1 MTTSTFTPESIT
13 HGRVIRMAVPVLL
26 ANATVPILGAV
37 DTGVIGQLGEAAP
50 IAGVGLG
57 AVILAS
63 IFWMF
68 GFLRMGTTG
77 LAAQAK
83 GAGDHGELAALLT
96 RVLMFGLG
104 IGTGFI
110 LLQVLVFWA
119 GLALSPAEPE
129 VESLARRYMGVRIWS
144 APAAIALYG
153 ITGWLLAQERA
164 RAHMAILSLMNGAN
178 ILLDLWFVL
187 GLGWGVEGVALATAI
202 SEWSGLVLG
211 LWFCRAAFRDP
222 AWRDWARVFD
232 LHRLTHMARVNTDI
246 MIRTGTLLAIM
257 ASFTFVAG
265 SFGALELAANQV
277 LLQFVYITGFALDGF
292 AFGAESLV
300 GQAIGAKAR
309 ATLRRA
315 VQLTSF
321 WGVITVTVLAL
332 GFALLGGWI
341 IDVMTT
347 APDVRLDARQ
357 YLPWMVVAPLI
368 GWPAWMLDGVFVGAT
383 RSADMR
389 NMMLVSGVIY
399 AVAVVALVPIW
410 GNHGLWAALL
420 ISYVARGVTLG
431 LRYPALEGTV
441 APVAAAES

>member
-1 MTTSTFTPESIT
+1 MTETRATSAIT
-13 HGRVIRMAVPVLL
+13 HRRVIRMAIPVLL

-57 AVILAS
+57 SVILAS

-96 RVLMFGLG
+96 RVLLFGLG
-104 IGTGFI
+104 IGAVFI
-110 LLQVLVFWA
+110 LIQPILYWA
-119 GLALSPAEPE
+119 GLGLSPATPE
-129 VESLARRYMGVRIWS
+129 VEEMARRYMAVRIWS
-144 APAAIALYG
+144 APAAIALFG

-187 GLGWGVEGVALATAI
+187 GLGWGIEGVALATAI
-202 SEWSGLVLG
+202 SEWAGFALG
-211 LWFCRAAFRDP
+211 IWFCRAAFRDP
-222 AWRDWARVFD
+222 AWRAWGQVF
-232 LHRLTHMARVNTDI
+232 HIERLVHMARVNRDI

-257 ASFTFVAG
+257 VSFTFVAG
-265 SFGALELAANQV
+265 SFGALAQASNQV

-300 GQAIGAKAR
+300 GQAMGARQR
-309 ATLRRA
+309 AELRRA
-315 VQLTSF
+315 VRLTSF
-321 WGVITVTVLAL
+321 WGMITVAVLSL
-332 GFALLGGWI
+332 GFAVFGGWI

-347 APDVRLDARQ
+347 APDVREEARRF
-357 YLPWMVVAPLI
+357 LPWMVAAPLI
-368 GWPAWMLDGVFVGAT
+368 GGPAWMLDGVFIGAT

-399 AVAVVALVPIW
+399 AVALVALVPLL

-420 ISYVARGVTLG
+420 ISYVARG
-431 LRYPALEGTV
+431 
-441 APVAAAES
+441 

>member
-1 MTTSTFTPESIT
+1 MTETRAASAIT
-13 HGRVIRMAVPVLL
+13 HRRVIRMAIPVLL

-57 AVILAS
+57 SVILAS

-96 RVLMFGLG
+96 RVLLFGLG
-104 IGTGFI
+104 IGAVFI
-110 LLQVLVFWA
+110 LIQPILYWA
-119 GLALSPAEPE
+119 GLGLSPATPE
-129 VESLARRYMGVRIWS
+129 VEEMAQRYMAVRIWS
-144 APAAIALYG
+144 APAAIALFG

-187 GLGWGVEGVALATAI
+187 GLGWGIEGVALATAI
-202 SEWSGLVLG
+202 SEWAGFALG
-211 LWFCRAAFRDP
+211 IWFCRAAFRDP
-222 AWRDWARVFD
+222 AWRAWGQVF
-232 LHRLTHMARVNTDI
+232 HIERLVHMARVNRDI

-257 ASFTFVAG
+257 VSFTFVAG
-265 SFGALELAANQV
+265 SFGALAQASNQV

-300 GQAIGAKAR
+300 GQAMGARQR
-309 ATLRRA
+309 AELRRA
-315 VQLTSF
+315 VRLTSF
-321 WGVITVTVLAL
+321 WGMITVALLAL
-332 GFALLGGWI
+332 GFAMLGGWI

-347 APDVRLDARQ
+347 APDVRAEARRF
-357 YLPWMVVAPLI
+357 LPWMVAAPLI
-368 GWPAWMLDGVFVGAT
+368 GGPAWMLDGVFIGAT

-399 AVAVVALVPIW
+399 AVALVALVPLL

-420 ISYVARGVTLG
+420 ISYVARGLSLW
-431 LRYPALEGTV
+431 LRYPALEATV
-441 APVAAAES
+441 GA

>member
-1 MTTSTFTPESIT
+1 MTETRATSAIT
-13 HGRVIRMAVPVLL
+13 HRRVIRMAIPVLL

-57 AVILAS
+57 SVILAS

-96 RVLMFGLG
+96 RVLLFGLG
-104 IGTGFI
+104 IGAVFI
-110 LLQVLVFWA
+110 LIQPILYWA
-119 GLALSPAEPE
+119 GLGLSPATPE
-129 VESLARRYMGVRIWS
+129 VEEMARRYMAVRIWS
-144 APAAIALYG
+144 APAAIALFG

-187 GLGWGVEGVALATAI
+187 GLGWGIEGVALATAI
-202 SEWSGLVLG
+202 SEWAGFALG
-211 LWFCRAAFRDP
+211 IWFCRAAFRDP
-222 AWRDWARVFD
+222 AWRAWGQVF
-232 LHRLTHMARVNTDI
+232 HIERLVHMARVNRDI

-257 ASFTFVAG
+257 VSFTFVAG
-265 SFGALELAANQV
+265 SFGALAQASNQV

-300 GQAIGAKAR
+300 GQAMGARQR
-309 ATLRRA
+309 AELRRA
-315 VQLTSF
+315 VRLTSF
-321 WGVITVTVLAL
+321 WGMITVAMLAL
-332 GFALLGGWI
+332 GFAMLGGWI

-347 APDVRLDARQ
+347 APDVRAEARRF
-357 YLPWMVVAPLI
+357 LPWMVAAPLI
-368 GWPAWMLDGVFVGAT
+368 GGPAWMLDGVFIGAT

-399 AVAVVALVPIW
+399 AVALVALVPLL

-420 ISYVARGVTLG
+420 ISYVARGLSLW
-431 LRYPALEGTV
+431 LRYPALEATV
-441 APVAAAES
+441 GA

>member
-1 MTTSTFTPESIT
+1 MTETRAASAIT
-13 HGRVIRMAVPVLL
+13 HRRVIRMAVPVLL

-57 AVILAS
+57 SVILAS

-83 GAGDHGELAALLT
+83 GAGDQGELAALLT
-96 RVLMFGLG
+96 RVLLFGLG
-104 IGTGFI
+104 VGALFVATQW
-110 LLQVLVFWA
+110 LLFRG
-119 GLALSPAEPE
+119 GLALSPAPAE
-129 VESLARRYMGVRIWS
+129 VESVAQRYMAVRIWS
-144 APAAIALYG
+144 APASIALYG

-202 SEWSGLVLG
+202 SEWAGFALG
-211 LWFCRAAFRDP
+211 IWFCRAAFRDP
-222 AWRDWARVFD
+222 AWRAWGQVF
-232 LHRLTHMARVNTDI
+232 HIGRLVHMARVNRDI

-257 ASFTFVAG
+257 VSFTFVAG
-265 SFGALELAANQV
+265 SFGALAQASNQV

-300 GQAIGAKAR
+300 GQAMGAR
-309 ATLRRA
+309 QRETLRRA
-315 VQLTSF
+315 VRLTSL
-321 WGVITVTVLAL
+321 WGMITVAVLAL
-332 GFALLGGWI
+332 GFAVLGGWI

-347 APDVRLDARQ
+347 APDVRMEARRF
-357 YLPWMVVAPLI
+357 LPWMVAAPLI
-368 GWPAWMLDGVFVGAT
+368 GGPAWMLDGVFVGAT

-399 AVAVVALVPIW
+399 AVALVALVPLF

-420 ISYVARGVTLG
+420 VSYVARGLSLW
-431 LRYPALEGTV
+431 LRYPALEATV
-441 APVAAAES
+441 GA

>member
-1 MTTSTFTPESIT
+1 MTETRATSAIT
-13 HGRVIRMAVPVLL
+13 HRRVIRMAIPVLL

-57 AVILAS
+57 SVILAS

-96 RVLMFGLG
+96 RVLLFGLG
-104 IGTGFI
+104 IGAVFI
-110 LLQVLVFWA
+110 LIQPILYWA
-119 GLALSPAEPE
+119 GLGLSPATPE
-129 VESLARRYMGVRIWS
+129 VEEMARRYMAVRIWS
-144 APAAIALYG
+144 APAAIALFG

-187 GLGWGVEGVALATAI
+187 GLGWGIEGVALATAI
-202 SEWSGLVLG
+202 SEWAGFALG
-211 LWFCRAAFRDP
+211 IWFCRAAFRDP
-222 AWRDWARVFD
+222 AWRAWGQVF
-232 LHRLTHMARVNTDI
+232 HIERLVHMARVNRDI

-257 ASFTFVAG
+257 VSFTFVAG
-265 SFGALELAANQV
+265 SFGALAQASNQV

-300 GQAIGAKAR
+300 GQAMGARQR
-309 ATLRRA
+309 AELRRA
-315 VQLTSF
+315 VRLTSF
-321 WGVITVTVLAL
+321 WGMITVAVLSL
-332 GFALLGGWI
+332 GFAVFGGWI

-347 APDVRLDARQ
+347 
-357 YLPWMVVAPLI
+357 
-368 GWPAWMLDGVFVGAT
+368 
-383 RSADMR
+383 
-389 NMMLVSGVIY
+389 
-399 AVAVVALVPIW
+399 
-410 GNHGLWAALL
+410 
-420 ISYVARGVTLG
+420 
-431 LRYPALEGTV
+431 
-441 APVAAAES
+441 

>member
-1 MTTSTFTPESIT
+1 MTETRATSAIT
-13 HGRVIRMAVPVLL
+13 HRRVIRMAIPVLL

-57 AVILAS
+57 SVILAS

-96 RVLMFGLG
+96 RVLLFGLG
-104 IGTGFI
+104 IGAVFI
-110 LLQVLVFWA
+110 LIQPILYWA
-119 GLALSPAEPE
+119 GLGLSPATPE
-129 VESLARRYMGVRIWS
+129 VEEMARRYMAVRIWS
-144 APAAIALYG
+144 APAAIALFG

-187 GLGWGVEGVALATAI
+187 GLGWGIEGVALATAI
-202 SEWSGLVLG
+202 SEWAGFALG
-211 LWFCRAAFRDP
+211 IWFCRAAFRDP
-222 AWRDWARVFD
+222 AWRAWGQVF
-232 LHRLTHMARVNTDI
+232 HIERLVHMARVNRDI

-257 ASFTFVAG
+257 VSFTFVAG
-265 SFGALELAANQV
+265 SFGALAQASNQV

-300 GQAIGAKAR
+300 GQAMGARQR
-309 ATLRRA
+309 AELRRA
-315 VQLTSF
+315 VRLTSF
-321 WGVITVTVLAL
+321 WGMITVAVLSL
-332 GFALLGGWI
+332 GFAVFGGWI

-347 APDVRLDARQ
+347 APDVREEARRF
-357 YLPWMVVAPLI
+357 LPWMVAAPLI
-368 GWPAWMLDGVFVGAT
+368 GGPAWMLDGVFIGAT

-399 AVAVVALVPIW
+399 AVALVALVPLL

-420 ISYVARGVTLG
+420 ISYVARGLS
-431 LRYPALEGTV
+431 LWSRYPALEATV
-441 APVAAAES
+441 GA

>member
-1 MTTSTFTPESIT
+1 MTETRATSAIT
-13 HGRVIRMAVPVLL
+13 HRRVIRMAIPVLL

-57 AVILAS
+57 SVILAS

-96 RVLMFGLG
+96 RVLLFGLG
-104 IGTGFI
+104 IGAVFI
-110 LLQVLVFWA
+110 LIQPILYWA
-119 GLALSPAEPE
+119 GLGLSPATPE
-129 VESLARRYMGVRIWS
+129 VEEMARRYMAVRIWS
-144 APAAIALYG
+144 APAAIALFG

-187 GLGWGVEGVALATAI
+187 GLGWGIEGVALATAI
-202 SEWSGLVLG
+202 SEWAGFALG
-211 LWFCRAAFRDP
+211 IWFCRAAFRDP
-222 AWRDWARVFD
+222 AWRAWGQVF
-232 LHRLTHMARVNTDI
+232 HIERLVHMARVNRDI

-257 ASFTFVAG
+257 VSFTFVAG
-265 SFGALELAANQV
+265 SFGALAQASNQV

-300 GQAIGAKAR
+300 GQAMGARQR
-309 ATLRRA
+309 AELRRA
-315 VQLTSF
+315 VRLTSF
-321 WGVITVTVLAL
+321 WGMITVAVLSL
-332 GFALLGGWI
+332 GFAVFGGWI

-347 APDVRLDARQ
+347 APDVREEARRF
-357 YLPWMVVAPLI
+357 LPWMVAAPLI
-368 GWPAWMLDGVFVGAT
+368 GGPAWMLDGVFIGAT

-399 AVAVVALVPIW
+399 AVALVALVPLL

-420 ISYVARGVTLG
+420 ISYVARGLSLW
-431 LRYPALEGTV
+431 LRYPALEATV
-441 APVAAAES
+441 GA